1 MPAVIV
7 RFRPTL
13 PGVRVQ
19 VRPVLGDAEDERV
32 TVPVKPLTPVTVIV
46 ELAGALA
53 RAVTDVG
60 LAVMVKSCIV
70 TLTVAEWDSVPL
82 VPVTVIV

>member
-1 MPAVIV
+1 MPEVIV

-19 VRPVLGDAEDERV
+19 VRPVLGDAEDAKV
-32 TVPVKPLTPVTVIV
+32 TILVKPLTPETVIV

-60 LAVMVKSCIV
+60 LAVTVKSCIV

-82 VPVTVIV
+82 VPVTVTV